1 MSEIK
6 SSVNKQLDFYLRAKK
21 EYENAAKPF
30 TYELNIYSTQPKPK
44 KFMII
49 INKFIDILK
58 EGMKWEYAEEEEIKE
73 NYWN

>member
-6 SSVNKQLDFYLRAKK
+6 GSINKQLDFYIRAKK

-58 EGMKWEYAEEEEIKE
+58 
-73 NYWN
+73 